1 MCVNVYYVVC
11 VVGKEISSF
20 IFFRRAIYSNVG
32 QKFRERS
39 SDDVE
44 VKVELHHHHNA
55 KVYLDELMLHNTH
68 THLLF
73 FNSYLRT
80 ERANFLF
87 VCEKKGVVYVT

>member
-55 KVYLDELMLHNTH
+55 IVYLDELMLHNTH
-68 THLLF
+68 SSTLLQ
-73 FNSYLRT
+73 
-80 ERANFLF
+80 FLF
-87 VCEKKGVVYVT
+87 KNRESLSF